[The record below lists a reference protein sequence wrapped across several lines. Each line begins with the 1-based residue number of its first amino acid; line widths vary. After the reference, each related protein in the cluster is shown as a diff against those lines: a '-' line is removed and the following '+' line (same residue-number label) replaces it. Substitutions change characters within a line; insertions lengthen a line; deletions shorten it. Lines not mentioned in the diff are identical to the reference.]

1 MPAFGKREEKVER
14 GYGYVYT
21 ATTGEREFVTRE
33 LTQVLDSLVHDY
45 PSALVHE
52 LDTRRERAE

>member
-1 MPAFGKREEKVER
+1 MSAIEQCEEKVER

-21 ATTGEREFVTRE
+21 ATIGEREFVTRE

-52 LDTRRERAE
+52 LVTRRERAE